1 MVPFDFVYT
10 LSSDASNLLSSLFI
24 FCLLYTSSTVDDLL
38 AELGLGRDEAK
49 LVFVE
54 HAARPGNHILQ
65 DGRKAAIFPP
75 VAGG

>member
-1 MVPFDFVYT
+1 MVLYANLGKYHPRGQGSEPFT
-10 LSSDASNLLSSLFI
+10 LLLPRG
-24 FCLLYTSSTVDDLL
+24 STVDDLL

-54 HAARPGNHILQ
+54 HAARPGDYILQ